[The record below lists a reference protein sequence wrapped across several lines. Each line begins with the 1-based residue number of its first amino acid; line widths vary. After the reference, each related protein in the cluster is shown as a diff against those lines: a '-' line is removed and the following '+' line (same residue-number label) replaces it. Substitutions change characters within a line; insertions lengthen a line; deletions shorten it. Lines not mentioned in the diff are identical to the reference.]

1 MHGGKCPLGPC
12 NQPGKN
18 CGLRLLLKEILRALR
33 MILCLL
39 WRILSLGKSMGF
51 GVDDDDVGDLVELQ
65 DLQRKQQEMAAE
77 ELFSEK
83 EELREDIH
91 T

>member
-1 MHGGKCPLGPC
+1 
-12 NQPGKN
+12 
-18 CGLRLLLKEILRALR
+18 
-33 MILCLL
+33 
-39 WRILSLGKSMGF
+39 MGF